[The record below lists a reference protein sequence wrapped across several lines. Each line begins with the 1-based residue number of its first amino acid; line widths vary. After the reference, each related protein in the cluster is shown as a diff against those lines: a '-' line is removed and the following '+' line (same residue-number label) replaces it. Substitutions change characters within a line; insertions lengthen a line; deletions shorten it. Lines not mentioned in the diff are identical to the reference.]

1 MKKENGAGI
10 NSFSGGVAAGMGV
23 QDLLLASPL
32 GAVQRFGPESGFQET
47 SEL

>member
-1 MKKENGAGI
+1 MKKQNGAGI
-10 NSFSGGVAAGMGV
+10 NSFNGGVAAGMGV

-32 GAVQRFGPESGFQET
+32 GAVQRFGLESDFQET